1 MIKIIYCTIFQSQ
14 QKTAWKHPPSNISLT
29 TLLNNKIIEE
39 YLFSDNCTS
48 APRKKKKYV
57 GGQDREIKWKLFS
70 DKISCVSA
78 IQD

>member
-1 MIKIIYCTIFQSQ
+1 MIKIIYCTICQSQ

-39 YLFSDNCTS
+39 YFRQLYISS
-48 APRKKKKYV
+48 KKKKYV
-57 GGQDREIKWKLFS
+57 GGQDEEIKWKLFS